1 MHRRG
6 GATTCG
12 SCSPRPTRTGRVTL
26 PEEQRVTSG
35 MAAARTPWWAWAWPL
50 LAWAILVA
58 TFFVGAGGLVAA
70 AAGAV
75 LIVTVFAAVYHA
87 EVVAHR
93 TGEPFGTLV
102 LAVAVTVIEVA
113 LIVSV
118 MVAAPDEKSGLA
130 RDTVFAAVMIVCNGI
145 VGLCLLW
152 GGARHHEQGFQVHGA
167 SAALAVLAALTTLT
181 LILPNVATTVPGPWF
196 STSQLVFAG
205 IVSLVL
211 YGAFVFVQTVR
222 HRDYFLSAAGSGE
235 EAHAPPPSNATAAVS
250 AFLLLAALVA
260 VVGLAKALTP
270 MVEVAVARLQVP
282 KAVVGI
288 IIAALVLLPEALAA
302 LRAARANRLQTSLN
316 LALGSALASI
326 GLTIPVVGGVSIVL
340 DKPLELGL
348 GPKDQVLLALTLLV
362 GVITLG
368 TGRTTVLQGIV
379 HLVIFAVFLFFAVVP

>member
-1 MHRRG
+1 M
-6 GATTCG
+6 
-12 SCSPRPTRTGRVTL
+12 
-26 PEEQRVTSG
+26 G
-35 MAAARTPWWAWAWPL
+35 MVIAARTPWWTWAWPV
-50 LAWAILVA
+50 LAWVLMLV
-58 TFFVGAGGLVAA
+58 TFVTGSNAFISTIAG
-70 AAGAV
+70 V
-75 LIVTVFAAVYHA
+75 LLIATVFAAVYHA

-118 MVAAPDEKSGLA
+118 MVTAPAEKAALP

-152 GGARHHEQGFQVHGA
+152 GGARHHEQGFQVQGA
-167 SAALAVLAALTTLT
+167 SAALAVLAALTTLS
-181 LILPNVATTVPGPWF
+181 LVLPNFATTVPGPWF

-211 YGAFVFVQTVR
+211 YGAFVFVQTVL
-222 HRDYFLSAAGSGE
+222 HRDYFLPIALASE
-235 EAHAPPPSNATAAVS
+235 EAHAPPPSNTTALIS
-250 AFLLLAALVA
+250 LGLLLVALVA
-260 VVGLAKALTP
+260 VVGLAKSLTP
-270 MVEVAVARLQVP
+270 ALEAAVAGLHAP

-288 IIAALVLLPEALAA
+288 VIATLVLLPEGLAA

-316 LALGSALASI
+316 LALGSALATI
-326 GLTIPVVGGVSIVL
+326 GLTIPAVAVLSIIINQ
-340 DKPLELGL
+340 PLELGL

-368 TGRTTVLQGIV
+368 TGRTTVLQGVV
-379 HLVIFAVFLFFAVVP
+379 HLVIFAVFLFFAVLP